1 VKNAVIL
8 LVTCVVLIGA
18 MVAGLR
24 GPSVKGA
31 AQGEPPPATVKQD
44 EARQKNPYIGKIQV
58 LNGCGSIGAA
68 KTVTD
73 YLRAK
78 KFDVKD
84 VGNAKTGNYKETLV
98 VSRIKDQTIAQ
109 QVAQALGIHAVILIR
124 NGDEMYDVTVFVGED
139 FKERVR

>member
-1 VKNAVIL
+1 VKNAAIL
-8 LVTCVVLIGA
+8 LVTCVVLVSA

-24 GPSVKGA
+24 GPLVKGPS
-31 AQGEPPPATVKQD
+31 QGEAPAPEKQD
-44 EARQKNPYIGKIQV
+44 DARQKNPFIGKIQV
-58 LNGCGSIGAA
+58 LNGCGSVGAA

-73 YLRAK
+73 YLRSK

-84 VGNAKTGNYKETLV
+84 VGNAKTGNYRETMV
-98 VSRIKDQTIAQ
+98 VSRIKDRTVAQ
-109 QVAQALGIHAVILIR
+109 QVAQALGINSVILIR